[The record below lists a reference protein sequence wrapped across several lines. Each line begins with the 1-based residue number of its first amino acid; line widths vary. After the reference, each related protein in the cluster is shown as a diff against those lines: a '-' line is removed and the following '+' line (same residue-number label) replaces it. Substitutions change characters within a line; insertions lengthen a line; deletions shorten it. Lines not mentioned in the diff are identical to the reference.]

1 MKRIEAIL
9 IKEETIFN
17 VFKLKSMIHENDSL
31 AILMYGSP
39 DPDAV
44 ASALALQEIVRK
56 LGGLSNSILV
66 ATEPVVRQQNLD
78 FIKAMRVSIQLLDKV
93 DLAQYRLLAIVD
105 AQPSFFGDALG
116 EFKPQ
121 IVIVHHPCA
130 TVWHAQVADV
140 RPSYGSLSTIL
151 TEYLLAAKIRI
162 SRKLHTALLYGI
174 KADTSSFEREVSLED
189 IGAYYLNF
197 AKANRE
203 LIRRIEMNQIPE
215 RYLKYYD
222 YAYHNRHRWR
232 DRIVSFL
239 GRVESADVC
248 VQVADFFL
256 RVVYIY

>member
-1 MKRIEAIL
+1 
-9 IKEETIFN
+9 
-17 VFKLKSMIHENDSL
+17 
-31 AILMYGSP
+31 
-39 DPDAV
+39 
-44 ASALALQEIVRK
+44 
-56 LGGLSNSILV
+56 
-66 ATEPVVRQQNLD
+66 
-78 FIKAMRVSIQLLDKV
+78 V

-105 AQPSFFGDALG
+105 AQPSFFGEALR

-121 IVIVHHPCA
+121 IVIDHHPCV

-151 TEYLLAAKIRI
+151 TEYLLAAKIGI
-162 SRKLHTALLYGI
+162 SRKLHTALMYGI
-174 KADTSSFEREVSLED
+174 KADTNSFEREVSLED

-239 GRVESADVC
+239 GRVDSTDVC

-256 RVVYIY
+256 RVINIYYVVIAGIVKDKLIVVFRGDGYRQDCGAIADKAFGAFGKAGGHRSAARVEIPLESLRNIIQQDFSQENVERFLIQRLHRKRKMKKNTNRHQ